1 MDAGII
7 AWLKQ
12 TYKYRLLARLLDIID
27 DMDAL
32 KTAAAAKSSGTAG
45 LTEGRLPNVLDAM
58 KLMAGAA
65 EDLTPRTIASCWLKC
80 EPILP
85 ARHVATLKEMVAAL
99 KPPKKA
105 VTASGTQQQP
115 KPKKV
120 TADAGL
126 DDLVARLRGVS
137 LAGLNAEG
145 DVNNDPMAA
154 VAEAVLAVQPAT
166 AEAALKDWIVFDDAD
181 EVIIDMLTGED
192 VDDVVD
198 DLLAEEGDDDQSDD
212 EAAAVAGPTNSETF
226 ATLNEKA
233 RAAGQAAFAA
243 QHSSWT
249 AATRQYVLDAAAP
262 FLFLME
268 HSPAPPEAVQL
279 MQRLKVVLL
288 KPTQKRKQ
296 AALHSFFSKVN
307 RREALVAAARAG
319 GGDGAGGDGGDGDSE
334 GGGGGDADAESDDA
348 GSCVE
353 EVGEESD
360 GVEE

>member
-1 MDAGII
+1 MDERRCGH
-7 AWLKQ
+7 
-12 TYKYRLLARLLDIID
+12 R
-27 DMDAL
+27 
-32 KTAAAAKSSGTAG
+32 KTGQASGAAG

-80 EPILP
+80 ESILP
-85 ARHVATLKEMVAAL
+85 ARHVATLKEIVAAL

-137 LAGLNAEG
+137 LAGLNAQG
-145 DVNNDPMAA
+145 DVNNDPLAA

-268 HSPAPPEAVQL
+268 HSPAPVQL
-279 MQRLKVVLL
+279 MQRLKAVLL

-307 RREALVAAARAG
+307 RREALVVAASAS
-319 GGDGAGGDGGDGDSE
+319 GGDGAGVTGTVRAVVAVTPTPSLTTRAAVWRRWGKSLTAWRSKRLATMG
-334 GGGGGDADAESDDA
+334 
-348 GSCVE
+348 
-353 EVGEESD
+353 
-360 GVEE
+360 

>member
-1 MDAGII
+1 MRAQENGTSKWRGRSDGGPPAQRAGCYE
-7 AWLKQ
+7 ADGGGG
-12 TYKYRLLARLLDIID
+12 RRPHPSDDCVVLAQVRVHSAGAPRGHAQGDGRGPQAAQEGSDGIGH
-27 DMDAL
+27 
-32 KTAAAAKSSGTAG
+32 AAAAEAE
-45 LTEGRLPNVLDAM
+45 EGD
-58 KLMAGAA
+58 
-65 EDLTPRTIASCWLKC
+65 
-80 EPILP
+80 
-85 ARHVATLKEMVAAL
+85 
-99 KPPKKA
+99 
-105 VTASGTQQQP
+105 
-115 KPKKV
+115 
-120 TADAGL
+120 ADAGL

-137 LAGLNAEG
+137 LAGLNAQG
-145 DVNNDPMAA
+145 DVNNDPLAA

-181 EVIIDMLTGED
+181 EVIIDMLTGDD

-268 HSPAPPEAVQL
+268 HSPALEAVQL
-279 MQRLKVVLL
+279 MQRLKAVLL

-307 RREALVAAARAG
+307 RREALVAAARAS
-319 GGDGAGGDGGDGDSE
+319 GGDGAGVTGTVRAVVAVTPTPSLTTRAAVWRTWGKSLARRSIRLATMG
-334 GGGGGDADAESDDA
+334 
-348 GSCVE
+348 
-353 EVGEESD
+353 
-360 GVEE
+360 